1 MNVAVKSQL
10 TIMCT
15 AVLTLSFASAVN
27 ERTRPIMD
35 GTIAPEGISLN
46 PVVSD
51 PAETFWRML
60 RFGEFDISEMS
71 ISSLLMAVA
80 RGADLVAIPAF
91 PSRRFMHI
99 ELVCHRDSGIDGP
112 ADLAG
117 KRLGVG
123 EYQQTAALWTR
134 GILEH
139 DFGVSQFDID
149 WYTERTPDRSHGGAT
164 GFEPPPGIS
173 LHYVPQEKSL
183 ATMLAA
189 HELDAALVKRAMR
202 KPSSNFIERSARLK
216 VAPEEFRRVTKPVF
230 DDPMAEGQRFYRAH
244 GFVPLNHTYVVRGDV
259 ARAHPWVPFS
269 IFEAM
274 LRAKDLAE
282 RNLVNSIPLSLI
294 FREEYLARTEELLG
308 PDLFPY
314 GLAANRTALDTI
326 ADYSHEQGLTAKRAD
341 VASLFAPSTLD
352 L

>member
-1 MNVAVKSQL
+1 
-10 TIMCT
+10 
-15 AVLTLSFASAVN
+15 VLNLSFASAVN

-35 GTIAPEGISLN
+35 GQVQPEGITLR

-60 RFGEFDISEMS
+60 RFGEFDVSEMS

-91 PSRRFMHI
+91 PARRFMHI
-99 ELVCHRDSGIDGP
+99 ELVCHRDAGIDGP

-139 DFGVSQFDID
+139 DFGVSQYDID
-149 WYTERTPDRSHGGAT
+149 WYMERTPDRSHGAAT
-164 GFEPPPGIS
+164 GFEPPDGIS
-173 LHYVPQEKSL
+173 LQFIPAEKSL

-202 KPSSNFIERSARLK
+202 KPASNVVERSARLK
-216 VAPEEFRRVTKPVF
+216 VAPEEFRRLTKPVF
-230 DDPMAEGQRFYRAH
+230 ADPLAEGQRFFSAH
-244 GFVPLNHTYVVRGDV
+244 GFVPVNHTYVVRGDI
-259 ARAHPWVPFS
+259 ARDHPWVPFN
-269 IFEAM
+269 IYEGM
-274 LRAKDLAE
+274 LRAKDVAE

-308 PDLFPY
+308 ENLFPY
-314 GLAANRTALDTI
+314 GFEPNRTALETI

-341 VASLFAPSTLD
+341 MASLFAPSTLG